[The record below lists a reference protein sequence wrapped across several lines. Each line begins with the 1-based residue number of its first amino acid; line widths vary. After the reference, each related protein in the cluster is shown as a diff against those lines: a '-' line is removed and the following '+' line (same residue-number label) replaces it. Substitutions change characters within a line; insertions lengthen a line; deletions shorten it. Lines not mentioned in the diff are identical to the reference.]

1 MSTRIVHR
9 PARLHKTIKP
19 QEPIKV
25 APVPTIRS
33 TGTSRNIMAIVMP
46 LIAGTGMVLMMFS
59 SGNPIRMAIGC
70 VMFVAVLQTAIGRFI
85 RQKTGKR
92 KMAEEERTR
101 FLQHLEETAAEI
113 RDIATRQRAE
123 ALARHPRPEA
133 LTSVIRD
140 PYRLWERRRNDEDF
154 LVTRIGTGTGEL
166 AAGIRIGGTTNPM
179 NVAEPISQAHLDRMR
194 KRVTTIE
201 DLPIAIPARG
211 VVSLVG
217 PPQVTSNIVRSIIAQ
232 TAVFHAPDD
241 VRLHLALPLAE
252 EADSARWALWLPHL
266 LNAEQFDGPIGR
278 REVSFDEE
286 STQSLRDEL
295 ESRRQRLEERSKYNA
310 SPLDVPHLL
319 IVADTSSEHGQ
330 RITSLLS
337 AFPSLELARIT
348 LVATSLSQHMEPS
361 HVDVRV
367 LAELSGAFTVQ
378 LLDRGETPRKGK
390 MAT

>member
-1 MSTRIVHR
+1 
-9 PARLHKTIKP
+9 
-19 QEPIKV
+19 
-25 APVPTIRS
+25 
-33 TGTSRNIMAIVMP
+33 
-46 LIAGTGMVLMMFS
+46 
-59 SGNPIRMAIGC
+59 
-70 VMFVAVLQTAIGRFI
+70 MFVAVLQTAIGLFI

-310 SPLDVPHLL
+310 SPLDLSL
-319 IVADTSSEHGQ
+319 IHISEPT
-330 RITSLLS
+330 R
-337 AFPSLELARIT
+337 PY
-348 LVATSLSQHMEPS
+348 
-361 HVDVRV
+361 
-367 LAELSGAFTVQ
+367 
-378 LLDRGETPRKGK
+378 
-390 MAT
+390 